1 MWIRVLVLAVLL
13 KLLLSG
19 CGGGGGRSSGDPDQ
33 VAGPIQG
40 PDPQEP
46 TFFPPDSS
54 KAAFDVT
61 ILPGNGSLID
71 RRQTLH
77 FHLNRPGRIFY
88 AFNNGD
94 LVRTDELTPVSVEE
108 KSHKN
113 SFEIE
118 IPTSVSSNL
127 TVRYFAV
134 DENYNETTLRTARY
148 SLSTYSSIKNGAVGS
163 PLVVREMGG
172 ASGTTVAEARPLT
185 GRTLLP
191 QNIR

>member
-19 CGGGGGRSSGDPDQ
+19 CGGGGGRSSGDPEE
-33 VAGPIQG
+33 VAGPIQR

-46 TFFPPDSS
+46 TFFPPNNAS
-54 KAAFDVT
+54 AAFDVT

-71 RRQTLH
+71 KRQTLH

-88 AFNNGD
+88 AFNSGD
-94 LVRTDELTPVSVEE
+94 LIRTDELIATSVEQ

-118 IPTSVSSNL
+118 IPESVSNNL
-127 TVRYFAV
+127 VVRYFAV

-185 GRTLLP
+185 GRTFLP